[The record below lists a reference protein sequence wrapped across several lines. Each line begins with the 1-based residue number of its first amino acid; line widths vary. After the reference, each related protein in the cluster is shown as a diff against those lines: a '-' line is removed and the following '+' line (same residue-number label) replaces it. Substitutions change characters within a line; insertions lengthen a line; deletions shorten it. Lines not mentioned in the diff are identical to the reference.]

1 MAHCFAHREER
12 SSQSARRDG
21 PGASAVGCDG
31 RYILVWGLR
40 VRYPYRRL
48 KGVTTFGGVMPF
60 LTAMMLSATAMPM
73 RRFVS

>member
-1 MAHCFAHREER
+1 MLRASGREVIAVR
-12 SSQSARRDG
+12 STG
-21 PGASAVGCDG
+21 WPGASAVGCDG
-31 RYILVWGLR
+31 RNILVWGLR